1 MKACAL
7 TTIDNPWNPFTN
19 FRDWYNF
26 DESHDYGCCSI
37 VARLA
42 ITTED
47 MTDVEE
53 AKEIERAINSFIE
66 ADPTGIYMKVYDS
79 EDIDFTPL
87 SYDENDEINQKILA
101 GT

>member
-47 MTDVEE
+47 MTTLEE

-66 ADPTGIYMKVYDS
+66 TCLNNS
-79 EDIDFTPL
+79 SLLF
-87 SYDENDEINQKILA
+87 SNC
-101 GT
+101 